1 MDSENL
7 TRKSSRQRRKSVVLE
22 DYVAN
27 EVYFDDDFVTL
38 DEEPP
43 GQSDSP
49 GIYYTHVW
57 LLVQSGPPL
66 TFFIS
71 EQQVSQ
77 EREEENAVNSKMEE
91 ELDINDEISEE

>member
-1 MDSENL
+1 MDSENF

-43 GQSDSP
+43 GQSDFP

-57 LLVQSGPPL
+57 LLV
-66 TFFIS
+66 
-71 EQQVSQ
+71 
-77 EREEENAVNSKMEE
+77 
-91 ELDINDEISEE
+91 